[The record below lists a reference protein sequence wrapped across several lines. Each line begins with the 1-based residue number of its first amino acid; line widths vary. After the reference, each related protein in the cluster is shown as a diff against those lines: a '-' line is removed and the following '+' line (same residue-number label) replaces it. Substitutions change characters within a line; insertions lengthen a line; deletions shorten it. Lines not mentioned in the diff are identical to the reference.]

1 MLPVVQQRLRRH
13 QLSRVCIA
21 FGLVCLIALFVG
33 CGTYTYGQGGQSQTT
48 PAPTHTSPQQ
58 VGTHPSGQGAQSQ
71 ASPTS
76 TSQQQGQNCGEV
88 DTNLG
93 GLPLDKNGARL
104 AGNCFWQAFQH
115 CQAATLLLKEHSLD
129 TGADHTFT
137 IKSNNGKCSI
147 VDTVKHYIVPNNQT
161 TTTTYS
167 CSGLV
172 MQADGLHFIAC
183 GNLGNIH
190 LPL

>member
-13 QLSRVCIA
+13 QSSRVCIA
-21 FGLVCLIALFVG
+21 LGLICLIALFAG
-33 CGTYTYGQGGQSQTT
+33 CGTYTPGQGGQAHST
-48 PAPTHTSPQQ
+48 PTSIPASPQQ
-58 VGTHPSGQGAQSQ
+58 A
-71 ASPTS
+71 
-76 TSQQQGQNCGEV
+76 QNCGTVNTALNGQPV
-88 DTNLG
+88 DRNQ
-93 GLPLDKNGARL
+93 ARL
-104 AGNCFWQAFQH
+104 AGNCFWQAFQR

-137 IKSNNGKCSI
+137 IKSNNGKCSV

-167 CSGLV
+167 CSGLA

-183 GNLGNIH
+183 GNLGSIH
-190 LPL
+190 LPV

>member
-1 MLPVVQQRLRRH
+1 VQAFLLRNGAKGLEIDKEGLNTMLPGVQQRLRRY
-13 QLSRVCIA
+13 LCIA
-21 FGLVCLIALFVG
+21 PGLIFLIALFAG

-48 PAPTHTSPQQ
+48 PAPTATS
-58 VGTHPSGQGAQSQ
+58 SQ
-71 ASPTS
+71 RV
-76 TSQQQGQNCGEV
+76 QNCGTV
-88 DTNLG
+88 GIAL
-93 GLPLDKNGARL
+93 NGQPADRNQARL

-137 IKSNNGKCSI
+137 IKSNNGKCSV

-183 GNLGNIH
+183 GNLGSIH

>member
-1 MLPVVQQRLRRH
+1 MPLYCTRPGILDRFIRRLRYLHLRSGGAIADYTCAH
-13 QLSRVCIA
+13 GYIFTAGRFSRPGPGRA
-21 FGLVCLIALFVG
+21 
-33 CGTYTYGQGGQSQTT
+33 T
-48 PAPTHTSPQQ
+48 PLYSYIPPASPQR
-58 VGTHPSGQGAQSQ
+58 A
-71 ASPTS
+71 
-76 TSQQQGQNCGEV
+76 QNCGTVNTALNGQPV
-88 DTNLG
+88 DRNQ
-93 GLPLDKNGARL
+93 ARL

-115 CQAATLLLKEHSLD
+115 CQAATLLLREHSLD

-147 VDTVKHYIVPNNQT
+147 VDTVKHYIVPNNQI

-183 GNLGNIH
+183 GNLGSIH

>member
-1 MLPVVQQRLRRH
+1 MLTIAQHYLRKYKF
-13 QLSRVCIA
+13 SGVCIA
-21 FGLVCLIALFVG
+21 LGLVLLITLLVG
-33 CGTYTYGQGGQSQTT
+33 CGTNTYGQGGQSQVT
-48 PAPTHTSPQQ
+48 P
-58 VGTHPSGQGAQSQ
+58 
-71 ASPTS
+71 SPTFPR
-76 TSQQQGQNCGEV
+76 QAQNCGTV
-88 DTNLG
+88 DTAL
-93 GLPLDKNGARL
+93 NGQPVDRNQASL

-115 CQAATLLLKEHSLD
+115 CQAATLILKEHSLD

-147 VDTVKHYIVPNNQT
+147 VDSVKHYIVPNNQT

-172 MQADGLHFIAC
+172 MQADGIHFIAC
-183 GNLGNIH
+183 GNLGSIH

>member
-1 MLPVVQQRLRRH
+1 MLPGVQQRLRRY
-13 QLSRVCIA
+13 LCIA
-21 FGLVCLIALFVG
+21 PGLIFLIALFAG
-33 CGTYTYGQGGQSQTT
+33 CGNYTYGQGGQSQTT
-48 PAPTHTSPQQ
+48 PAPTATSSPQAGSHGQGGQAHSTPTSIPASPQQ
-58 VGTHPSGQGAQSQ
+58 A
-71 ASPTS
+71 
-76 TSQQQGQNCGEV
+76 QNCGTVNTALNGQPV
-88 DTNLG
+88 DSNQA
-93 GLPLDKNGARL
+93 KL

-115 CQAATLLLKEHSLD
+115 CQAATLLLREHSLD

-137 IKSNNGKCSI
+137 IKSNNGKCSV

-183 GNLGNIH
+183 GNLGSIH

>member
-1 MLPVVQQRLRRH
+1 MLLRVQNGLGRYL
-13 QLSRVCIA
+13 CIA
-21 FGLVCLIALFVG
+21 LGLVCLIVLFAG
-33 CGTYTYGQGGQSQTT
+33 CGAYTYGQGGQAQTT
-48 PAPTHTSPQQ
+48 PAPTATQQGGSHGQGGQGHSTPTSAPASPQQ
-58 VGTHPSGQGAQSQ
+58 V
-71 ASPTS
+71 
-76 TSQQQGQNCGEV
+76 QNCGTVNTALNGQPV
-88 DTNLG
+88 DRNQ
-93 GLPLDKNGARL
+93 ARL

-137 IKSNNGKCSI
+137 IKSNKCSV
-147 VDTVKHYIVPNNQT
+147 VDTVKHYIVPNNLI

-167 CSGLV
+167 CSGLA

-183 GNLGNIH
+183 GQLGSIR